1 MRRRHCVHYDK
12 AEHHHPAVAKRRKG
26 CEHSPRVRPI
36 NRSPRDTPL
45 ATLQTPI
52 RTVHPPHGT
61 NLHAPARLPRSN
73 PNTRSYKFLQK
84 AIQRPAP
91 SAMCPPSLHLCRPR
105 SPYLGRE
112 VAGFPPAGPAKSYGI
127 STVLHSYLSAS
138 NSCVLRSTHHHT
150 KCNGRRSSVT
160 AIKRHGERYHLTCST
175 SSSSSC
181 AASTAGVAV
190 GAGGASLPKG
200 FLMEAP
206 TRDDNNDD
214 ANRHPILS
222 IRRGYRRRHCL
233 LHNPDPPKRIRRAEG
248 ERSQSVYGTAPLP
261 QDDGTGK
268 IDEKDATDAPPL
280 RRASC
285 LQSLAHGSV
294 SVLGRRRDMG
304 DAVTEVTGL
313 AATAAGAD
321 GYAYFAVYDGH
332 GRAATGC
339 TVDAEVMEATRALKK
354 GTVGST
360 AVVAEKWIVVA
371 NCGGSRAVLSR
382 GGVAVCNTD
391 GYHLYGAVCTGL
403 PVDRNADRSLP
414 GGTVDWGCFRPV
426 TTRNRPITLDFDRR
440 LPLSGGNGRFR
451 SSVVD
456 FMRYQ
461 LREKEEKEEPGVRR
475 YSPNPFARRRFLLPL

>member
-1 MRRRHCVHYDK
+1 MRRRHCVRYDK

-26 CEHSPRVRPI
+26 CEHAPRVRPI
-36 NRSPRDTPL
+36 NQGDPTARAQRDVSPFVASLPSTFPL
-45 ATLQTPI
+45 PW
-52 RTVHPPHGT
+52 
-61 NLHAPARLPRSN
+61 
-73 PNTRSYKFLQK
+73 TRGRWVST
-84 AIQRPAP
+84 RGP
-91 SAMCPPSLHLCRPR
+91 
-105 SPYLGRE
+105 RE
-112 VAGFPPAGPAKSYGI
+112 VIRDLDRCIAIRRWGRLFACGLQ
-127 STVLHSYLSAS
+127 VLHSYLSAS

-190 GAGGASLPKG
+190 GAGGASLPTG

-222 IRRGYRRRHCL
+222 IRRGYRCRHCL

-285 LQSLAHGSV
+285 LQSLAHGSM
-294 SVLGRRRDMG
+294 SVLGRRRDME

-332 GRAATGC
+332 GGPMVARACRDRLHVVVAEEVWRRRAAGEGEGEGPEMWWRALEAGFAR
-339 TVDAEVMEATRALKK
+339 VDAEVMEASRALKK

-371 NCGGSRAVLSR
+371 NCGDSRAVLSR
-382 GGVAVCNTD
+382 GGVAV
-391 GYHLYGAVCTGL
+391 
-403 PVDRNADRSLP
+403 
-414 GGTVDWGCFRPV
+414 
-426 TTRNRPITLDFDRR
+426 
-440 LPLSGGNGRFR
+440 PLSIDHKVEFPSSFYPHFFR
-451 SSVVD
+451 S
-456 FMRYQ
+456 
-461 LREKEEKEEPGVRR
+461 
-475 YSPNPFARRRFLLPL
+475 

>member
-26 CEHSPRVRPI
+26 CEHAPRVRPI

-52 RTVHPPHGT
+52 RTVHPPPGT

-91 SAMCPPSLHLCRPR
+91 SATCPPSLHLCRPR
-105 SPYLGRE
+105 SPYLG
-112 VAGFPPAGPAKSYGI
+112 
-127 STVLHSYLSAS
+127 
-138 NSCVLRSTHHHT
+138 
-150 KCNGRRSSVT
+150 
-160 AIKRHGERYHLTCST
+160 
-175 SSSSSC
+175 
-181 AASTAGVAV
+181 GVA
-190 GAGGASLPKG
+190 
-200 FLMEAP
+200 
-206 TRDDNNDD
+206 
-214 ANRHPILS
+214 
-222 IRRGYRRRHCL
+222 
-233 LHNPDPPKRIRRAEG
+233 
-248 ERSQSVYGTAPLP
+248 
-261 QDDGTGK
+261 
-268 IDEKDATDAPPL
+268 
-280 RRASC
+280 
-285 LQSLAHGSV
+285 
-294 SVLGRRRDMG
+294 
-304 DAVTEVTGL
+304 
-313 AATAAGAD
+313 AA
-321 GYAYFAVYDGH
+321 
-332 GRAATGC
+332 
-339 TVDAEVMEATRALKK
+339 VDAEVMEATRALKK

-371 NCGGSRAVLSR
+371 NCGDSRAVLSR

-440 LPLSGGNGRFR
+440 LSLSGGNGRFR

-456 FMRYQ
+456 FRRYH
-461 LREKEEKEEPGVRR
+461 LREKEEPGVRR
-475 YSPNPFARRRFLLPL
+475 YSPNPFARRRFLLLL